1 MENPKNNISGRSV
14 EETRLWVGGRGLR
27 GTSRSGAKGTANTP
41 EDQGS
46 ANDLLKENFLSHQ

>member
-1 MENPKNNISGRSV
+1 MNSAVGWLARLMEFLKMMACD
-14 EETRLWVGGRGLR
+14 
-27 GTSRSGAKGTANTP
+27 SGAKGTVNTP